1 MSDFDADFCIDGHE
15 EEEEEEEE
23 ETPSVL
29 TSFLATLS
37 SFNKAPME
45 NGS

>member
-1 MSDFDADFCIDGHE
+1 MSDFDADFCIDGH
-15 EEEEEEEE
+15 EEEEEE